1 MADPGLPAELRRAVN
16 TRINFRE
23 GIDRPEE
30 DRARW
35 VKKSAIGKLLLD
47 ENLITPEQLERALE
61 EQRRNGG
68 KIGTNLVKLGYISE
82 STLAQFLGRQFN
94 VEAIDLQ
101 KTDIDPECVD
111 LVPYEIAK
119 KYLDLPIGRDGDK
132 LVVAMANPDN
142 LFALDG
148 IKFITSMDV
157 EPMVCP
163 ESSLIAAIEESYANP
178 DLLGE
183 LIKDLDVQELELVET
198 RDEEEVGLTQ
208 LKVQVEE
215 APVVKLINGLV
226 TDAVIRGASDIH
238 IEPFE
243 NMLRVRYRIDGVLK
257 DMIYPPVRMRAA
269 LISRVKIL
277 ADLDIAERR
286 LPQDGRIKAKIGGNV
301 VDIRVSTVPTIF
313 GEKIVMRILD
323 KERLPLDLSRLGFQ
337 PKALEAFLG
346 AIENPFGIVLVTGP
360 TGSGKT
366 TTLYSALTRLNTMD
380 VNIMTVEDPVEYNLE
395 GINQVNV
402 RTEIG
407 MNFAR
412 ALRSFLRQD
421 PNIIMVGE
429 IRDQETAQ
437 VAIKAALTG
446 HLVLSTVHTNDAAS
460 AVVRLIHM
468 GIEPFLVS
476 TACRSIVAQRLVRKI
491 CPNCREKAEYH
502 PEALRGVGLTPEEI
516 GSMTIYRGKGCPD
529 CNETGYQGRIGL
541 YEVMPVSW
549 KIRELILENATGAQI
564 KEQAVSEGMITL
576 RDDGLMKIRAGLTT
590 PEEVLKETSLE

>member
-1 MADPGLPAELRRAVN
+1 VDSRNNIKEVVN
-16 TRINFRE
+16 VGEHGSE
-23 GIDRPEE
+23 GK
-30 DRARW
+30 RW
-35 VKKSAIGKLLLD
+35 EKRSAIGKLLVD
-47 ENLITPEQLERALE
+47 EKLITEEQLAKALD
-61 EQRRNGG
+61 EQRRSGG
-68 KIGTNLVKLGYISE
+68 KIGTNLVKLGFISE
-82 STLAQFLGRQFN
+82 STLTQFLGRQFS
-94 VEAIDLQ
+94 VSAIDLS
-101 KTDIDPECVD
+101 TFEIDKECVSMI
-111 LVPYEIAK
+111 PYDIAR
-119 KYLDLPIGRDGDK
+119 KYFALPVAREGNR
-132 LVVAMANPDN
+132 LMVAMANPDN
-142 LFALDG
+142 HFAIDG

-157 EPMVCP
+157 EPMVCS
-163 ESSLIAAIEESYANP
+163 ESSLLTAIEDSYSTP
-178 DLLGE
+178 DLLDE
-183 LIKDLDVQELELVET
+183 LIKDLDVMDLELVDTVE
-198 RDEEEVGLTQ
+198 EEEVGLTQ

-215 APVVKLINGLV
+215 APVVKLINGLL

-238 IEPFE
+238 FEPFE
-243 NMLRVRYRIDGVLK
+243 SILRVRYRIDGVLR

-301 VDIRVSTVPTIF
+301 IDIRVSTIPTIF

-323 KERLPLDLSRLGFQ
+323 KERLPLDLSKLGFQ
-337 PKALEAFLG
+337 ESALGEFYDGIA
-346 AIENPFGIVLVTGP
+346 NPYGIVLVTGP

-366 TTLYSALTRLNTMD
+366 TTLYSALTKLNVMD

-402 RTEIG
+402 RSEIG

-468 GIEPFLVS
+468 GIEPFLVA
-476 TACRSIVAQRLVRKI
+476 TACRLIVAQRLVRK
-491 CPNCREKAEYH
+491 NCSGCSEETEYH
-502 PEALRGVGLTPEEI
+502 SQALMEIGITPEEATD
-516 GSMTIYRGKGCPD
+516 SRLLRGEGCAE
-529 CNETGYQGRIGL
+529 CNGTGYKDRVGL
-541 YEVMPVSW
+541 YEVMPISPR
-549 KIRELILENATGAQI
+549 IRDLILKNSSSTEI
-564 KEQAVSEGMITL
+564 KEQAVKEGMLTL
-576 RDDGLMKIRAGLTT
+576 RADGLAKFKQGLTT
-590 PEEVLKETSLE
+590 LEEVLKETSLE